1 MKYLK
6 TFICLFIVTN
16 LSGQTFTNYTTADG
30 LVDNNVSC
38 GTFEGNGVMWFG
50 TQNGISKFDGT
61 NWTNI
66 TTTTDTALVSNT
78 ITAIKS
84 MANGDLWV
92 GTDFGVCKYSNSTWQ
107 CFTSADGLGDD
118 RIKYIEQSLD
128 GRIWIGEYDGLSIY
142 DGTNWTSYNMS
153 DGLPFGG
160 IQSIKFDNNSEAWM
174 GSGFGGLIH
183 YDGTNFTVYNTT
195 DGLLNNRVNGI
206 AIDSQNNKWVG
217 NSAGVS
223 VFNNQN
229 IFQNNYTQMYLLPP
243 PDTLNP
249 VMDLAFDS
257 RNLLWVGIYIDYL
270 LNGGVAMYNGFSWVD
285 FNMNDGLIGPVI
297 TDLIIDDQDQVWVT
311 TSSGISKITN
321 VQYTSVPDDNFEAY
335 LEANGMGD
343 GISNNNSVTTANINT
358 ITSLNVSNQAIS
370 DLTGIEAF
378 TALTNL
384 ECSSNQLTGLDLSQN
399 TLLTALDCPS
409 NQLTLLDLSSNT
421 ALTYLFCDNN
431 QLTCLNVKNGNNNTL
446 LVESNLNPNL
456 SCIEVDNPA
465 WSNANWTIIDPNVT
479 FSTNCNYPLGCFNIN
494 PNSVQ
499 EIINTISLYP
509 NPTSENITISIENFN
524 GNIQTEVYDLIGN
537 RLQATNETTISL
549 QDYARGIY
557 LFKVAYGDKLQEVK
571 VIKQ

>member
-16 LSGQTFTNYTTADG
+16 LSGQTFTNYTTNDG

-38 GTFEGNGVMWFG
+38 GTYEGNGVMWFG

-66 TTTTDTALVSNT
+66 TTTTDIALVSNT

-92 GTDFGVCKYSNSTWQ
+92 GTDFGVCKYSNSTCQ
-107 CFTSADGLGDD
+107 CFTSTDGLGDD
-118 RIKYIEQSLD
+118 RIKYIEQSSD

-142 DGTNWTSYNMS
+142 DGTNWTSYNIS

-160 IQSIKFDNNSEAWM
+160 IQNIKFDNNLEAWM

-183 YDGTNFTVYNTT
+183 FDGTNFTIYNKS

-217 NSAGVS
+217 NSEGLS

-270 LNGGVAMYNGFSWVD
+270 LNGGIAMYNGFSWVD
-285 FNMNDGLIGPVI
+285 FNMSDGLIGPVI

-321 VQYTSVPDDNFEAY
+321 IP
-335 LEANGMGD
+335 ANV
-343 GISNNNSVTTANINT
+343 NNLKENDVTI
-358 ITSLNVSNQAIS
+358 
-370 DLTGIEAF
+370 
-378 TALTNL
+378 
-384 ECSSNQLTGLDLSQN
+384 
-399 TLLTALDCPS
+399 
-409 NQLTLLDLSSNT
+409 
-421 ALTYLFCDNN
+421 
-431 QLTCLNVKNGNNNTL
+431 
-446 LVESNLNPNL
+446 
-456 SCIEVDNPA
+456 
-465 WSNANWTIIDPNVT
+465 
-479 FSTNCNYPLGCFNIN
+479 
-494 PNSVQ
+494 
-499 EIINTISLYP
+499 YP
-509 NPTSENITISIENFN
+509 NPSNGTFMIKNSTKSGYKLSIKNIGGEILSSFKNKSNTSQIN
-524 GNIQTEVYDLIGN
+524 LP
-537 RLQATNETTISL
+537 
-549 QDYARGIY
+549 YASGIY
-557 LFKVAYGDKLQEVK
+557 ILEINDGSQTFFKKIVRN
-571 VIKQ
+571 

>member
-6 TFICLFIVTN
+6 TFICLFILFN

-38 GTFEGNGVMWFG
+38 GTYEGNGVMWFG

-78 ITAIKS
+78 ITAIKT

-107 CFTSADGLGDD
+107 CYTSADGLGDD
-118 RIKYIEQSLD
+118 RIKYIEQSSD

-183 YDGTNFTVYNTT
+183 FDGTNFTVYNTT
-195 DGLLNNRVNGI
+195 NGLLNNRVNGI

-217 NSAGVS
+217 NSSGLS

-285 FNMNDGLIGPVI
+285 FNMSDGLIGPVI
-297 TDLIIDDQDQVWVT
+297 TDIIIDDLDQVWVT

-321 VQYTSVPDDNFEAY
+321 VPANLNKLEDDN
-335 LEANGMGD
+335 
-343 GISNNNSVTTANINT
+343 IT
-358 ITSLNVSNQAIS
+358 I
-370 DLTGIEAF
+370 
-378 TALTNL
+378 
-384 ECSSNQLTGLDLSQN
+384 
-399 TLLTALDCPS
+399 
-409 NQLTLLDLSSNT
+409 
-421 ALTYLFCDNN
+421 
-431 QLTCLNVKNGNNNTL
+431 
-446 LVESNLNPNL
+446 
-456 SCIEVDNPA
+456 
-465 WSNANWTIIDPNVT
+465 
-479 FSTNCNYPLGCFNIN
+479 
-494 PNSVQ
+494 
-499 EIINTISLYP
+499 YP
-509 NPTSENITISIENFN
+509 NPSNGTFMIKNSTKSGYNLSIKNIGGEILSNFN
-524 GNIQTEVYDLIGN
+524 IKSNTSQINLPH
-537 RLQATNETTISL
+537 AS
-549 QDYARGIY
+549 GIY
-557 LFKVAYGDKLQEVK
+557 ILEINDGSQTFFKKIVRN
-571 VIKQ
+571 